1 MFPAATRHMLVV
13 QFGGRVWVECTNS
26 AANVGDQITDVFVG
40 VNDQV
45 SLYGDNTGTF
55 DIVITGY
62 SQ

>member
-1 MFPAATRHMLVV
+1 MLVV